1 MQSHTGALKKK
12 KKRTSEKK
20 KGGIARKLYPRFL
33 SSDLKATALFEKE
46 NSDGPWCF
54 PLSSPSRR
62 ISTTIASTILLPAKL
77 ARNQTR
83 NARTIMAFCVYLY
96 RRRFARVTSDRERIS
111 RSLAYNAKQQK
122 NPLSS
127 SVRFAETFLVVSEF
141 FNAIRK
147 FELVVVSFLF
157 VFSFL
162 FPLSPFPSSF
172 SLFLSIIN
180 AMETP
185 NIEWFCLMFQLFRRK
200 Q

>member
-20 KGGIARKLYPRFL
+20 RGIARKLYPRFL

-46 NSDGPWCF
+46 NSDGPWRF
-54 PLSSPSRR
+54 PLCSPSRR

-147 FELVVVSFLF
+147 FELVVVPFFF
-157 VFSFL
+157 VFSIL
-162 FPLSPFPSSF
+162 FSLSPFPSSF
-172 SLFLSIIN
+172 SLSFSLL
-180 AMETP
+180 
-185 NIEWFCLMFQLFRRK
+185 LMQWKLRISNGSV
-200 Q
+200 